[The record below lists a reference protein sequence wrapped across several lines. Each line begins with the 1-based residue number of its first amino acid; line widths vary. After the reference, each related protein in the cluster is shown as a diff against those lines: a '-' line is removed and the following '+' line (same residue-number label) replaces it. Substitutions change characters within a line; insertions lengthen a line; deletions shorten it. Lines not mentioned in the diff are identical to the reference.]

1 MRLLFIEELKRN
13 GYENENYRS
22 EKLLKRLQNDP
33 IQHVSFMKIIADKS
47 GSMSF
52 WLVYSSKITVVDALA
67 QAYTLG
73 SEDKF
78 ENAALLLRSN
88 IQQAF
93 GESQSLPWPPTSDD
107 MELSCDRLLP
117 SDLVQFLNIVLYG
130 KEEMNMSGK
139 MKLLVNSIGQDIC
152 RAVSGGKGKL
162 PKHVLLRMTV
172 RHLFRSKQLTKILN
186 LLDHSESYNFGLELE
201 TALAKALD
209 EVSNFLAHQ
218 IVNGDGNEA
227 FHCEWDT

>member
-1 MRLLFIEELKRN
+1 MRQALASVQDHIQIHFVQQNEVIRLNSLRLLFIEELKRN

-73 SEDKF
+73 SKDKF

-107 MELSCDRLLP
+107 MELSWDPLCTSCASNRISAYPELFILWP
-117 SDLVQFLNIVLYG
+117 
-130 KEEMNMSGK
+130 
-139 MKLLVNSIGQDIC
+139 
-152 RAVSGGKGKL
+152 VSM
-162 PKHVLLRMTV
+162 PM
-172 RHLFRSKQLTKILN
+172 
-186 LLDHSESYNFGLELE
+186 
-201 TALAKALD
+201 
-209 EVSNFLAHQ
+209 
-218 IVNGDGNEA
+218 
-227 FHCEWDT
+227 

>member
-1 MRLLFIEELKRN
+1 MLAAHEKALASVQDHIQIHVVQQNEVIRLSNLRLLFIEELKRN

-22 EKLLKRLQNDP
+22 EKLLKLLQNDP

-78 ENAALLLRSN
+78 ENATLLLHSN

-93 GESQSLPWPPTSDD
+93 GESQSLSWPPTSDD
-107 MELSCDRLLP
+107 MELNCDRLLP

-130 KEEMNMSGK
+130 KEEMNMSEK

-152 RAVSGGKGKL
+152 RAVSGRKWKT
-162 PKHVLLRMTV
+162 PRMYWKHLGCIEDCSRQTTV
-172 RHLFRSKQLTKILN
+172 W
-186 LLDHSESYNFGLELE
+186 YG
-201 TALAKALD
+201 
-209 EVSNFLAHQ
+209 
-218 IVNGDGNEA
+218 GDGL
-227 FHCEWDT
+227 

>member
-1 MRLLFIEELKRN
+1 MLAAYEKALASVRDHIQIHVVQQNEVIQLSSLCLLFIEELKRN

-47 GSMSF
+47 GSVSF

-78 ENAALLLRSN
+78 ENAALFLRSS

-93 GESQSLPWPPTSDD
+93 GESQSLPWPIFSIFCP
-107 MELSCDRLLP
+107 LL
-117 SDLVQFLNIVLYG
+117 
-130 KEEMNMSGK
+130 
-139 MKLLVNSIGQDIC
+139 
-152 RAVSGGKGKL
+152 
-162 PKHVLLRMTV
+162 T
-172 RHLFRSKQLTKILN
+172 
-186 LLDHSESYNFGLELE
+186 
-201 TALAKALD
+201 
-209 EVSNFLAHQ
+209 
-218 IVNGDGNEA
+218 
-227 FHCEWDT
+227 